1 MCNIYFIYDFSL
13 ISALPVTLKGSTNI
27 MKPTVAIE
35 FATRMTSVEL
45 AQNDR
50 KLEGQ
55 HSRERNA

>member
-1 MCNIYFIYDFSL
+1 M
-13 ISALPVTLKGSTNI
+13 GSTNM

-45 AQNDR
+45 AQNDK